1 MALQE
6 INIGASPNDGSG
18 DPLRTAMDKIN
29 DNFAVLDN
37 VINVHSGGDAG
48 SATTLDITDGVLQ
61 NWTLD
66 DDTAFTFSASTG
78 QACLALRLVQDATG
92 GWMPTINGV
101 DVSEHINPLP
111 YSTSVFVLEAS
122 GSDITITPK
131 GVMDDCPIF
140 LDFIND
146 DYYIEGI
153 KLARHA
159 VFLTQR
165 ASAATYVNSAV
176 ALSNFAAGILR
187 VGDLG
192 ALIEP
197 NRTNVVLYNRDFT
210 NAAWT
215 KSNVTAAKDQ
225 TGPTALKLCYPL
237 IRPILLI

>member
-1 MALQE
+1 
-6 INIGASPNDGSG
+6 
-18 DPLRTAMDKIN
+18 
-29 DNFAVLDN
+29 VLDN

-48 SATTLDITDGVLQ
+48 SVETLDIANGVLQ
-61 NWTLD
+61 TWTLD
-66 DDTAFTFSASTG
+66 DDTAFTFSASTE
-78 QACLALRLVQDATG
+78 QPLTLRLMQDATG

-101 DVSEHINPLP
+101 DVSEYINPLP

-131 GVMDDCPIF
+131 GSLDDCPIF

-146 DYYIEGI
+146 DYYIEGV

-165 ASAATYVNSAV
+165 ASAAAYVNSAV

-197 NRTNVVLYNRDFT
+197 NRTNVVLYNRDLT

-215 KSNVTAAKDQ
+215 NTHGGQ
-225 TGPTALKLCYPL
+225 LCIIFASPSL
-237 IRPILLI
+237 